1 MVSVFKEEMYFPG
14 ASREENEPKVVGI
27 GPNKDVVDWFVE
39 AGSFPRNVPKQELF
53 GARFDDIVQQIFY
66 EVVEFSLVP
75 GGTKLKEVVKIAGDR
90 RGFSSALYSRFST
103 EVYPV
108 VFRVEV
114 VVLSKMMGLKEFL
127 GLKAACLLSE
137 RQAQS
142 ARH

>member
-1 MVSVFKEEMYFPG
+1 MDFSG
-14 ASREENEPKVVGI
+14 ASREEDEPKVISI
-27 GPNKDVVDWFVE
+27 GPDKDVVDWFVE

-53 GARFDDIVQQIFY
+53 GAHFDNIVQRIFY

-75 GGTKLKEVVKIAGDR
+75 GGTKLKKVVKIAGDR
-90 RGFSSALYSRFST
+90 RGFGAALYSRFST

-114 VVLSKMMGLKEFL
+114 VVLSKAMGLKEFL
-127 GLKAACLLSE
+127 GLKVACLFSE

>member
-1 MVSVFKEEMYFPG
+1 MCNRSTLSNTHYLPSGYLSFDRD
-14 ASREENEPKVVGI
+14 SI
-27 GPNKDVVDWFVE
+27 GPDKDVVDWFVE

-53 GARFDDIVQQIFY
+53 GARFDDIVQRIFY
-66 EVVEFSLVP
+66 EVVEFTLVES
-75 GGTKLKEVVKIAGDR
+75 GTKLKEVVKIAGDH
-90 RGFSSALYSRFST
+90 RGFGTALYSGFSM

-114 VVLSKMMGLKEFL
+114 VVLLKAMGLEEFL
-127 GLKAACLLSE
+127 GLKAACLLSK